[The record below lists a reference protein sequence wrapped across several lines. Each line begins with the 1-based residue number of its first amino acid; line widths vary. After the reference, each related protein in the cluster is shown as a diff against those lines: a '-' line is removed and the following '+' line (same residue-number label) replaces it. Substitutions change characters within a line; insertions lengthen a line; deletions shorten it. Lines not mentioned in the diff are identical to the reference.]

1 MNHPVLKLS
10 NSSNWESVWQ
20 GTFSAQRSSGN
31 TIINPIPEI
40 VVPILL
46 DKHILAVS
54 ITSSTAKP
62 TWYFGGF
69 LNQRISLG
77 IVVGGLPDS
86 DAIEK
91 RRIWLNRL
99 TLITLTQLTSHYA
112 VSFNVPKWFQDVQL
126 HLWQYVGPESD
137 STEDLISEISVQLQ
151 RIENKVNNLRTNN

>member
-1 MNHPVLKLS
+1 MNHPVLQLS
-10 NSSNWESVWQ
+10 NSNNWESVWQ
-20 GTFSAQRSSGN
+20 GTFSAQRSPGN
-31 TIINPIPEI
+31 TTMLPIPEI

-54 ITSSTAKP
+54 ITSNTAKP

-77 IVVGGLPDS
+77 LVVGGLPDS

-99 TLITLTQLTSHYA
+99 TLIILPQLSSHYSL
-112 VSFNVPKWFQDVQL
+112 SFNVPKWFQDVQL
-126 HLWQYVGPESD
+126 NVWQYVGASSD

-151 RIENKVNNLRTNN
+151 RIEDKVNNLRSND